1 LLHSFFSCWFLSFNS
16 SYIAKK
22 NYTEM
27 LTKSWIQK
35 WNYKYRIIFTLSFNI
50 KCTFMWLRN
59 IEIWDLQI
67 ISHLFCPETISNYT
81 RRSNKIQ
88 GNTYF
93 HRLEPMEVYETIF
106 HMFCNNTI
114 QGNTYFHRLEVY
126 ETIFHMSCNNKIQGN
141 TYFHRLEVVKSARVI
156 PFRPRLFKWCNI
168 VLSSTHQHSN
178 DSNNS
183 TMRMHSTTTLFIL
196 CNILFR

>member
-1 LLHSFFSCWFLSFNS
+1 MR
-16 SYIAKK
+16 I
-22 NYTEM
+22 
-27 LTKSWIQK
+27 SWVCSIGYQLP
-35 WNYKYRIIFTLSFNI
+35 TI
-50 KCTFMWLRN
+50 KHKM
-59 IEIWDLQI
+59 
-67 ISHLFCPETISNYT
+67 TISNYT

-141 TYFHRLEVVKSARVI
+141 TYFHRLEVYETIFHMSCNNKNTGQYLLSQVGGVRDHI
-156 PFRPRLFKWCNI
+156 PH
-168 VLSSTHQHSN
+168 VLHYYSSCKKLS
-178 DSNNS
+178 
-183 TMRMHSTTTLFIL
+183 L
-196 CNILFR
+196 